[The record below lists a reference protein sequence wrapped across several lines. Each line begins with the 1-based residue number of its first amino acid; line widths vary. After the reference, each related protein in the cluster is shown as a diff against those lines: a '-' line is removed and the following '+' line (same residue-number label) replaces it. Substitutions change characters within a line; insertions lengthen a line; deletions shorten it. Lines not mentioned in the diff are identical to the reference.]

1 MYLKSLVLHG
11 FKSFPDKTVLQF
23 HDGATVIVGPNG
35 SGKSNITDAMRWVL
49 GELSTKNIRG
59 SKMEDVVFAGADG
72 KKPMSFAEVSVTFDD
87 SAEPHI
93 LNAGYDEVT
102 ITRRYYRSGESEYA
116 INNKKARLRDIYEL
130 FMNTGIG
137 REGYS
142 IIGQGKIAEII
153 SKKSEERRSAFE
165 ESAGISKYR
174 YKKSESEKK
183 LAETMA
189 NMERIG
195 DIERELESRVGPLE
209 KDAAKARRYLEL
221 YESKK
226 KTDLSLW
233 LYDGQITAARIEKT
247 EGDVRLSAHEL
258 EMAED
263 SRAQT
268 EEKITRLYD
277 QSHENKAASQRNYE
291 TLTEKSAQKSAL
303 EGEVQVADT
312 EIRHMEDLIRGEEN
326 ALQNAEA
333 EIAELDREKEKLS
346 LSLKSITAEAESC
359 ENKISA
365 MEKELEN
372 CKINRQ
378 SCHDESEALFQKQK
392 QLDAENTDLRVR
404 INVLRQAVL
413 SQTERRQSIAEE
425 IGKYKK
431 QTEDAD
437 GVIAAC
443 DETITQYQRKLE
455 ERSAAAENQAEILR
469 KLNAEMESLM
479 ADIQHLNGE
488 KEALD
493 SRIQALRRM
502 QEHFDGYN
510 TSIRYV
516 MQEAGNGRL
525 RGIHGPVS
533 SLIKVDPRYVIAI
546 ETALGGALQNIIT
559 SDENDAKAAIAALK
573 QANAGRA
580 TFYPIATIRP
590 MERGREYENMERY
603 AGFVGYADEL
613 VECDDRYRN
622 IIRSLLARCVV
633 FNDLDHAAVMA
644 RDKGWKVR
652 AVTLDGQVINAGGS
666 MTGGQAKRESGIL
679 TRSAQIDAYES
690 ERSQILTALESKKE
704 ACRKRTAEKEKQLA
718 ADKNTAGE
726 REMLQTL
733 LHAEENHRSE
743 AIAKRDFSRNLLD
756 GLLADNAVLEQS
768 NQKSAGDISS
778 LEKKTNDISK
788 ELEEIQLHRN
798 ALSAEEDGWEE
809 KIVVWQTKLQD
820 ARIHAAESVRD
831 LENSRSRLAEWCE
844 RIDRQKAQ
852 ITKSQAGKETARTEI
867 AVLKKKKAETVF
879 EIEKLE
885 REITG
890 LQQTAKELHDHGDA
904 LDSELSAL
912 QTRLREQNAKKDLLT
927 AAHNKNENRL
937 AGLRTEYDQLIGK
950 LWEEYELSYASAA
963 EYLAESGTK
972 VVEAGERS
980 AAIVKQ
986 NTLKNEIRSLGHVNV
1001 SAIDEYAEVRSR
1013 YDYIKGQMDDLTA
1026 AKAELDEILT
1036 RMEKEM
1042 KGIFV
1047 DAFTRINQYFGEVFR
1062 ELFGGGHAEV
1072 VLTDTEDPLNCGIEI
1087 NAAPPGKT
1095 IKNLNLLSGG
1105 EQAFIAIALLFA
1117 LIRVNPS
1124 PFCIF
1129 DEIEAALDEANV
1141 ARVGRY
1147 IKKYTKEMQI
1157 IMISHR
1163 RGTMEIADTLYGVTM
1178 PQSGVSR
1185 VFTLDSGDR
1194 YKFDSLTS
1202 VQADTSGNM

>member
-1 MYLKSLVLHG
+1 MYLKSLALHG

-87 SAEPHI
+87 SAEPHV

-102 ITRRYYRSGESEYA
+102 VTRRYYRSGDSEYA

-209 KDAAKARRYLEL
+209 KDAARARRYLEL

-226 KTDLSLW
+226 KTDISLW
-233 LYDGQITAARIEKT
+233 LYDGQLTSAQIEKT
-247 EGDVRLSAHEL
+247 EGDVQLSAHEL

-277 QSHENKAASQRNYE
+277 QSHDNKAQSQKNYE
-291 TLTEKSAQKSAL
+291 TLNEKSTKKSTL

-312 EIRHMEDLIRGEEN
+312 EIRHMEDRIRGEEI

-333 EIAELDREKEKLS
+333 EIAELSREKDKLS
-346 LSLKSITAEAESC
+346 ETVQSLESTVQDG
-359 ENKISA
+359 ERDIADTEREFLRAKN
-365 MEKELEN
+365 
-372 CKINRQ
+372 NRQ
-378 SCHDESEALFQKQK
+378 SCHEESETLFQKQK
-392 QLDAENTDLRVR
+392 ELDAENTDLRVR
-404 INVLRQAVL
+404 LNVLRQAVA
-413 SQTERRQSIAEE
+413 SQAERRETIGTEIEKYRAQTAEAQSVV
-425 IGKYKK
+425 
-431 QTEDAD
+431 D
-437 GVIAAC
+437 AC
-443 DETITQYQRKLE
+443 DETIAQYQKKLDE
-455 ERSAAAENQAEILR
+455 QTAAEAGQTEKLR
-469 KLNAEMESLM
+469 GLEADMEALNA
-479 ADIQHLNGE
+479 DIRHLRGE
-488 KEALD
+488 QEALE

-516 MQEAGNGRL
+516 MQESNAGRL

-573 QANAGRA
+573 KANAGRA
-580 TFYPIATIRP
+580 TFYPITTIRP
-590 MERGREYENMERY
+590 LERGREYDGMDRF
-603 AGFVGYADEL
+603 AGFVGFADEL
-613 VECDDRYRN
+613 VDTDPRYRN
-622 IIRSLLARCVV
+622 IIRSLLARCAV
-633 FNDLDHAAVMA
+633 FTDLDHATVMA
-644 RDKGWKVR
+644 REKGWKVR

-679 TRSAQIDAYES
+679 TRSAQIDTWES
-690 ERSQILTALESKKE
+690 EKSRIEQSLQTKNNTLS
-704 ACRKRTAEKEKQLA
+704 EKTSERDSLLA
-718 ADKNTAGE
+718 ADKMAAGE
-726 REMLQTL
+726 QEMIRTL

-743 AIAKRDFSRNLLD
+743 ALAKRDFAKNLLD
-756 GLLADNAVLEQS
+756 GLIADNAALEKT
-768 NQKSAGDISS
+768 NERSAGDIAS
-778 LEKKTNDISK
+778 LEEKTQKLTKSIADMQI
-788 ELEEIQLHRN
+788 HRTE
-798 ALSAEEDGWEE
+798 LSAEEDEWEE
-809 KIVVWQTKLQD
+809 KQYALQTVLQEM
-820 ARIHAAESVRD
+820 RIHAAESARD
-831 LENSRSRLAEWCE
+831 LENSRTRLTEQNE
-844 RIDRQKAQ
+844 RIERRMAQ
-852 ITKSQAGKETARTEI
+852 IRDSRSGKENAQTEI
-867 AVLKKKKAETVF
+867 AALMGKKAETKAQIATLEE
-879 EIEKLE
+879 EIAA
-885 REITG
+885 
-890 LQQTAKELHDHGDA
+890 LQKTAAELHDRGDA

-912 QTRLREQNAKKDLLT
+912 QVRLKEQTAKKDLIT
-927 AAHNKNENRL
+927 TAHNKNENRL
-937 AGLRTEYDQLIGK
+937 AALRTEYDKLISK
-950 LWEEYELSYASAA
+950 LWDEYELSYAAA
-963 EYLAESGTK
+963 GEYLTESGVK
-972 VVEAGERS
+972 IVESGERS
-980 AAIVKQ
+980 AAIARQ
-986 NTLKNEIRSLGHVNV
+986 TTLRNEIRSLGHVNV
-1001 SAIDEYAEVRSR
+1001 AAIDEYAEVRSR

-1026 AKAELDEILT
+1026 AKAELDSILAK
-1036 RMEKEM
+1036 MEKEM
-1042 KGIFV
+1042 KTIFV
-1047 DAFTRINQYFGEVFR
+1047 DAFARINQYFGEVFA

-1072 VLTDTEDPLNCGIEI
+1072 VLSDPEDPLNCGIEI

-1147 IKKYTKEMQI
+1147 VKKYTKEMQI

-1163 RGTMEIADTLYGVTM
+1163 RGTMDIADTLYGVTM

-1185 VFTLDSGDR
+1185 VFTLEAGDR
-1194 YKFDSLTS
+1194 RTPDELAAEKN
-1202 VQADTSGNM
+1202 A

>member
-1 MYLKSLVLHG
+1 MYLKSLALHG

-87 SAEPHI
+87 SAEPHV

-102 ITRRYYRSGESEYA
+102 VTRRYYRSGDSEYA

-165 ESAGISKYR
+165 ESAGVSKYR

-209 KDAAKARRYLEL
+209 KDAARARRYLEL

-226 KTDLSLW
+226 KTDISLW
-233 LYDGQITAARIEKT
+233 LYDGQITAAQIEKT
-247 EGDVRLSAHEL
+247 EGDVKLSAHEL

-268 EEKITRLYD
+268 EERITRLYN
-277 QSHENKAASQRNYE
+277 QSHDNKAQSQKNYE
-291 TLTEKSAQKSAL
+291 LLTEKSTRKSTL

-312 EIRHMEDLIRGEEN
+312 EIRHMEDRIRGEEV
-326 ALQNAEA
+326 ALQNAETDVA
-333 EIAELDREKEKLS
+333 KLDRERDTLQVQTEKLAD
-346 LSLKSITAEAESC
+346 TAETGEREIVA
-359 ENKISA
+359 
-365 MEKELEN
+365 LEEEQTQIR
-372 CKINRQ
+372 KNRQ
-378 SCHDESEALFQKQK
+378 SCHEESEILFRKQK
-392 QLDAENTDLRVR
+392 ELDADSTDLRVR
-404 INVLRQAVL
+404 LNVLRQAVA
-413 SQTERRQSIAEE
+413 SQNERRQNIDVEIEKYRNQTAEAQSIVEACDQTIAQYRHKLDEQIAAEE
-425 IGKYKK
+425 HQNEKLRQID
-431 QTEDAD
+431 TE
-437 GVIAAC
+437 
-443 DETITQYQRKLE
+443 L
-455 ERSAAAENQAEILR
+455 
-469 KLNAEMESLM
+469 ESLTTE
-479 ADIQHLNGE
+479 IRHLHGE
-488 KEALD
+488 REALE

-516 MQEAGNGRL
+516 MQEAKNGRL

-559 SDENDAKAAIAALK
+559 SDENDAKSAIAALK
-573 QANAGRA
+573 KANAGRA
-580 TFYPIATIRP
+580 TFYPITTIRP
-590 MERGREYENMERY
+590 MERGREYDGMERF

-613 VECDDRYRN
+613 VESDTAYRN
-622 IIRSLLARCVV
+622 IIRSLLARCAV
-633 FNDLDHAAVMA
+633 FIDLDHATIMA
-644 RDKGWKVR
+644 REKGWRVR

-679 TRSAQIDAYES
+679 TRSAQIDTCEGEKSRIEMTLDAKNTLY
-690 ERSQILTALESKKE
+690 KE
-704 ACRKRTAEKEKQLA
+704 RTAEKEKILA
-718 ADKNTAGE
+718 ADKSAADE

-743 AIAKRDFSRNLLD
+743 AVTKRDFTKNLLT
-756 GLLADNAVLEQS
+756 GLISDSAVLEET
-768 NQKSAGDISS
+768 NQKSTGDI
-778 LEKKTNDISK
+778 TV
-788 ELEEIQLHRN
+788 LEEKSA
-798 ALSAEEDGWEE
+798 ALSAELLALQNRRNTLSEEEDEWEE
-809 KIVVWQTKLQD
+809 KNAAIQNRLQD
-820 ARIHAAESVRD
+820 ARIHAAEVARD

-844 RIDRQKAQ
+844 RIATRKAQ
-852 ITKSQAGKETARTEI
+852 IDKSQIGKAAALTEIDSLTAKKSERQAEI
-867 AVLKKKKAETVF
+867 AVLQA
-879 EIEKLE
+879 EIE
-885 REITG
+885 G
-890 LQQTAKELHDHGDA
+890 LQKTAQELHDRGDA

-912 QTRLREQNAKKDLLT
+912 QARLKEQTAKKDLVT

-937 AGLRTEYDQLIGK
+937 TTLRTEYDKLISK
-950 LWEEYELSYASAA
+950 LWEEYELSYAAA
-963 EYLAESGTK
+963 GEYLSESGVTI
-972 VVEAGERS
+972 VASGERS
-980 AAIVKQ
+980 AAIAKQ
-986 NTLKNEIRSLGHVNV
+986 TALRNEIRSLGHVNV
-1001 SAIDEYAEVRSR
+1001 AAIDEYAEVRSR
-1013 YDYIKGQMDDLTA
+1013 YEYIKGQMEDLTA
-1026 AKAELDEILT
+1026 AKLDLDTILVK
-1036 RMEKEM
+1036 MEKEM
-1042 KGIFV
+1042 KTIFIE
-1047 DAFTRINQYFGEVFR
+1047 AFSRINQYFGEVFT

-1072 VLTDTEDPLNCGIEI
+1072 VLSDPDDPLNCGIEI

-1147 IKKYTKEMQI
+1147 VKKYTKEMQI

-1163 RGTMEIADTLYGVTM
+1163 RGTMDIADTLYGVTM

-1185 VFTLDSGDR
+1185 VFTLDSSRDQ
-1194 YKFDSLTS
+1194 DSLSFTLS
-1202 VQADTSGNM
+1202 DARS

>member
-1 MYLKSLVLHG
+1 MYLKSLALHG

-87 SAEPHI
+87 SAEPHV

-102 ITRRYYRSGESEYA
+102 VTRRYYRSGDSEYA

-195 DIERELESRVGPLE
+195 DIERELEARVGPLE
-209 KDAAKARRYLEL
+209 KDAARARRYLEL

-226 KTDLSLW
+226 KTDISLW
-233 LYDGQITAARIEKT
+233 LYDGQIAAAQIEKN

-277 QSHENKAASQRNYE
+277 QSHDNKALSQKNYE
-291 TLTEKSAQKSAL
+291 TLTEKSTKKSAL
-303 EGEVQVADT
+303 EGELQVADT
-312 EIRHMEDLIRGEEN
+312 EIRHREDKIRGEEV

-333 EIAELDREKEKLS
+333 EIAQLSREKDKLS
-346 LSLKSITAEAESC
+346 DAVQVLERTVQDGEREIADTER
-359 ENKISA
+359 
-365 MEKELEN
+365 ELLRAKN
-372 CKINRQ
+372 NRQ
-378 SCHDESEALFQKQK
+378 SCHDESETLFQRQK
-392 QLDAENTDLRVR
+392 ELDAENTDLRVR
-404 INVLRQAVL
+404 LNVLRQAVASQAERRETISAEIAKYRAQTAEAQTVVDACDKTIAQYRERL
-413 SQTERRQSIAEE
+413 DRQSAEKAAQTEVIRQL
-425 IGKYKK
+425 
-431 QTEDAD
+431 DAD
-437 GVIAAC
+437 M
-443 DETITQYQRKLE
+443 ET
-455 ERSAAAENQAEILR
+455 
-469 KLNAEMESLM
+469 
-479 ADIQHLNGE
+479 LNGE
-488 KEALD
+488 IRHLLGEQEALE

-510 TSIRYV
+510 TSIRHV
-516 MQEAGNGRL
+516 MQEANAGRL

-533 SLIKVDPRYVIAI
+533 ALIKVDPRYVIAI

-559 SDENDAKAAIAALK
+559 SDENDAKNAIAALK
-573 QANAGRA
+573 RANAGRA
-580 TFYPIATIRP
+580 TFYPITTIRP
-590 MERGREYENMERY
+590 MERGREYDGMERFG
-603 AGFVGYADEL
+603 GFVGYADAL
-613 VECDDRYRN
+613 VDTDPRYRN
-622 IIRSLLARCVV
+622 IIRSLLARCAV
-633 FNDLDHAAVMA
+633 FTDLDHATVMA
-644 RDKGWKVR
+644 REKGWKVR

-679 TRSAQIDAYES
+679 TRSAQIDTWENEKS
-690 ERSQILTALESKKE
+690 RIE
-704 ACRKRTAEKEKQLA
+704 ASLQAKNNTLADKTAEREKQLA
-718 ADKNTAGE
+718 ADKSNAGE
-726 REMLQTL
+726 EEMLKTL

-743 AIAKRDFSRNLLD
+743 ALTKRDFAKNLLD
-756 GLLADNAVLEQS
+756 GFLTDNETLEKT
-768 NQKSAGDISS
+768 NERSAGDIAS
-778 LEKKTNDISK
+778 LEEKAQKLTKSIA
-788 ELEEIQLHRN
+788 EMQRQRTE
-798 ALSAEEDGWEE
+798 LSAEEEEWEE
-809 KIVVWQTKLQD
+809 KQSALQETVQEK
-820 ARIHAAESVRD
+820 RIHVAESARD
-831 LENSRSRLAEWCE
+831 LENNRSRLAEWKE
-844 RIDRQKAQ
+844 RIERHAAQ
-852 ITKSQAGKETARTEI
+852 MQESQSGKETAQTEI
-867 AVLKKKKAETVF
+867 TALTEKKTQTKALIATLET
-879 EIEKLE
+879 
-885 REITG
+885 EITA
-890 LQQTAKELHDHGDA
+890 LQQTAAQLHDRGEA
-904 LDSELSAL
+904 LDSELSTL
-912 QTRLREQNAKKDLLT
+912 QTRLKEQTAKKDLLT
-927 AAHNKNENRL
+927 TAHNKNENRL
-937 AGLRTEYDQLIGK
+937 SALRTEYDKLISK
-950 LWEEYELSYASAA
+950 LWDEYELSYAAA
-963 EYLAESGTK
+963 GEYLTESGTK
-972 VVEAGERS
+972 VVESGERS
-980 AAIVKQ
+980 AAIARQ
-986 NTLKNEIRSLGHVNV
+986 TTLRNEIRSLGHVNV
-1001 SAIDEYAEVRSR
+1001 AAIDEYAEVRSR

-1026 AKAELDEILT
+1026 AKTELDSILAK
-1036 RMEKEM
+1036 MEKEM
-1042 KGIFV
+1042 KAIFV
-1047 DAFTRINQYFGEVFR
+1047 DAFSRINQYFGEVFT

-1072 VLTDTEDPLNCGIEI
+1072 VLSDPEDPLNCGIEI

-1147 IKKYTKEMQI
+1147 VKKYTKEMQI

-1163 RGTMEIADTLYGVTM
+1163 RGTMDIADTLYGVTM

-1194 YKFDSLTS
+1194 RAPDELT
-1202 VQADTSGNM
+1202 AEKKA

>member
-1 MYLKSLVLHG
+1 MYLKSLALHG

-87 SAEPHI
+87 SVEPHV

-102 ITRRYYRSGESEYA
+102 VTRRYYRSGDSEYA

-195 DIERELESRVGPLE
+195 DIERELEARVGPLE
-209 KDAAKARRYLEL
+209 KDAARARRYLEL

-226 KTDLSLW
+226 KTDISLW
-233 LYDGQITAARIEKT
+233 LYDGQLTAAQIEKT
-247 EGDVRLSAHEL
+247 EGDVKLSAHEL

-277 QSHENKAASQRNYE
+277 QSHDNKAQSQKNYE
-291 TLTEKSAQKSAL
+291 TLTEKSTRKSTL

-312 EIRHMEDLIRGEEN
+312 EMRHMEDRIRGEEI

-333 EIAELDREKEKLS
+333 EIAKLDRERDTLQAQTGEL
-346 LSLKSITAEAESC
+346 ADAAESG
-359 ENKISA
+359 EREIAA
-365 MEKELEN
+365 MEGEQAQIRK
-372 CKINRQ
+372 NRQ
-378 SCHDESEALFQKQK
+378 ACHEESEMLFQKQK
-392 QLDAENTDLRVR
+392 ELDADNTDLRVR
-404 INVLRQAVL
+404 LNVLRQAVA
-413 SQTERRQSIAEE
+413 SQTERRQNIGTEIEKYRTQTEEAQSIVNRCEETIAQYREKLDEQTAAEE
-425 IGKYKK
+425 N
-431 QTEDAD
+431 QTEKLRQIDA
-437 GVIAAC
+437 
-443 DETITQYQRKLE
+443 EL
-455 ERSAAAENQAEILR
+455 
-469 KLNAEMESLM
+469 ESLTT
-479 ADIQHLNGE
+479 DIRHLRGE
-488 KEALD
+488 REALD

-516 MQEAGNGRL
+516 MQESKNGRL

-573 QANAGRA
+573 KANAGRA
-580 TFYPIATIRP
+580 TFYPITTIRP
-590 MERGREYENMERY
+590 MERGREYDGMERF
-603 AGFVGYADEL
+603 AGFVGYADAL
-613 VECDDRYRN
+613 VESDTAYRN
-622 IIRSLLARCVV
+622 IIRSLLARCAV
-633 FNDLDHAAVMA
+633 FTDLDHATIMA
-644 RDKGWKVR
+644 REKSWKVR

-679 TRSAQIDAYES
+679 TRSAQIDTWEAEKS
-690 ERSQILTALESKKE
+690 RIDTALEAKNTAYKE
-704 ACRKRTAEKEKQLA
+704 HNAEKEKLLA
-718 ADKNTAGE
+718 ADKNTAE
-726 REMLQTL
+726 AREMLQTL

-743 AIAKRDFSRNLLD
+743 AVAKRDFAKNLLT
-756 GLLADNAVLEQS
+756 GLLSDSATLEET
-768 NQKSAGDISS
+768 NQKSTGDIAA
-778 LEKKTNDISK
+778 LEKKAAALSAELLDI
-788 ELEEIQLHRN
+788 QNRRT
-798 ALSAEEDGWEE
+798 ALSAEEDEWEE
-809 KIVVWQTKLQD
+809 KADAMQERLQG
-820 ARIHAAESVRD
+820 ARIHAAEVARD
-831 LENSRSRLAEWCE
+831 LENSRSRLTEWCE
-844 RIDRQKAQ
+844 RIASRKAQ
-852 ITKSQAGKETARTEI
+852 IEKSQSGKEAATAEIDSLTAKKTETLTEI
-867 AVLKKKKAETVF
+867 AALQT
-879 EIEKLE
+879 EIEA
-885 REITG
+885 
-890 LQQTAKELHDHGDA
+890 LQKTAQELHDRGDA
-904 LDSELSAL
+904 LDSALTAL
-912 QTRLREQNAKKDLLT
+912 QARLKEQTAKKDLVT
-927 AAHNKNENRL
+927 TAHNKNENRL
-937 AGLRTEYDQLIGK
+937 ATLRTEYDKLVSK
-950 LWEEYELSYASAA
+950 LWEEYELSYAAA
-963 EYLAESGTK
+963 GEYLAESGVK
-972 VVEAGERS
+972 IVESGERS
-980 AAIVKQ
+980 AAIAKQ
-986 NTLKNEIRSLGHVNV
+986 TTLRNEIRSLGHVNV
-1001 SAIDEYAEVRSR
+1001 AAIDEYAEVRSR
-1013 YDYIKGQMDDLTA
+1013 YEYIKGQMDDLTA
-1026 AKAELDEILT
+1026 AKVELDSILAK
-1036 RMEKEM
+1036 MEKEM
-1042 KGIFV
+1042 KTIFV
-1047 DAFTRINQYFGEVFR
+1047 DAFAKINQYFGEVFT

-1072 VLTDTEDPLNCGIEI
+1072 VLSDPEDPLNCGIEI

-1147 IKKYTKEMQI
+1147 VKKYTKEMQI

-1163 RGTMEIADTLYGVTM
+1163 RGTMDIADTLYGVTM

-1185 VFTLDSGDR
+1185 VFTLDGSHDP
-1194 YKFDSLTS
+1194 DSLSLT
-1202 VQADTSGNM
+1202 APDTRA